1 MQFSPAVRRAALAA
15 GAGVG
20 TAGLMAGVLL
30 LGPVAASVLL
40 AVVFALVWPLAI
52 AVKHVSEDTSFDSPL
67 LVASIVAGGVLC
79 VPGLVRLLTWG
90 AAGVLAGV
98 AAAGLFVLIDLLI
111 PRDRLRRRRWRS
123 SYGKL
128 VQLSVS
134 DESDGSPK
142 RGRSRQR
149 TLTTEE
155 LCRVWNETA
164 TALEESAGARDRE
177 AFAEVRRICLDEFER
192 RNPEGFH
199 RWIDAGAPSDPSSF
213 LLPDR
218 DG

>member
-1 MQFSPAVRRAALAA
+1 MQLSPAVRRAALAA
-15 GAGVG
+15 AAGVA

-52 AVKHVSEDTSFDSPL
+52 AIRHVSEDTSFDSPL

-90 AAGVLAGV
+90 AAGVLTAAV
-98 AAAGLFVLIDLLI
+98 AAVVFVLVDLVI
-111 PRDRLRRRRWRS
+111 PRRRLSRRRWRS

-134 DESDGSPK
+134 EESDQPPK
-142 RGRSRQR
+142 AGRSRQR

-155 LCRVWNETA
+155 LCRVWQETA
-164 TALEESAGARDRE
+164 VALESAEAQDRE
-177 AFAEVRRICLDEFER
+177 AVAEVRRVCLDEFER
-192 RNPEGFH
+192 RNPDGFQ
-199 RWIDAGAPSDPSSF
+199 RWIDAGAPSDPTSF
-213 LLPDR
+213 LLPAKDE
-218 DG
+218 